1 MFFFLLFLQKNL
13 FEDNGRGNEKKRKY
27 ETGVRK
33 PPEKKSVMI
42 SKGKQVEMV
51 TKEGEV
57 SDSEGEVSD
66 RKGKFSG
73 SEENKCQLIMED
85 EKSDMDWLKSKVS
98 KTTVNTFLQLV
109 VKVNFQCFSTAIFS
123 NLVKP

>member
-1 MFFFLLFLQKNL
+1 MTTKCFFLLFLQKNL

-33 PPEKKSVMI
+33 NPKKKSVKI

-51 TKEGEV
+51 TTGGEV

-66 RKGKFSG
+66 SEGKFSG
-73 SEENKCQLIMED
+73 SEGNKCQLITED

-98 KTTVNTFLQLV
+98 KTTVNTFL
-109 VKVNFQCFSTAIFS
+109 
-123 NLVKP
+123 